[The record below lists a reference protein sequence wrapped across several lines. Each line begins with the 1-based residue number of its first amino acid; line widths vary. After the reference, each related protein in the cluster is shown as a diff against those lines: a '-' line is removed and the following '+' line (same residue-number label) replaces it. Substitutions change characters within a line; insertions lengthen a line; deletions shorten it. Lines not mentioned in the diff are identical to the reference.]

1 MQASYTST
9 ANKARQCR
17 AEAGLPDTKSAVNEA
32 QQSQDE
38 AKSTGCTSI
47 DGLENACLHAGN
59 DICGIHTA
67 MSSLQ
72 SLPSHRIY
80 TSDEATHDL
89 SLCRFVLLTM

>member
-38 AKSTGCTSI
+38 AESIGCTSI
-47 DGLENACLHAGN
+47 GGPGN
-59 DICGIHTA
+59 VYVFAIKKTT
-67 MSSLQ
+67 
-72 SLPSHRIY
+72 PPPPVPPPR
-80 TSDEATHDL
+80 
-89 SLCRFVLLTM
+89 R

>member
-1 MQASYTST
+1 MVL
-9 ANKARQCR
+9 RQSNR
-17 AEAGLPDTKSAVNEA
+17 
-32 QQSQDE
+32 
-38 AKSTGCTSI
+38 I
-47 DGLENACLHAGN
+47 DSLENACLHTGN

>member
-47 DGLENACLHAGN
+47 DGLENAYLLAYKN
-59 DICGIHTA
+59 QY
-67 MSSLQ
+67 LQ
-72 SLPSHRIY
+72 PPIPA
-80 TSDEATHDL
+80 TSTID
-89 SLCRFVLLTM
+89 